1 MLKKLGVLPF
11 IMLIGAYVASALAE
25 STDYDDAITS
35 AAQFD
40 QQLVQDQGA
49 QDIVMFLS
57 TIEQGLSK
65 QDVDA
70 LLGTP
75 YSVEHLNDG
84 YRWEYN
90 VSIPTSS
97 NAFMGCQYRIEFDK
111 SNKVRSSDWRK
122 SVCDLLYQQ
131 STNGLDSAHQ
141 QKAEVFTLLS
151 DVLFSFNQYHLS
163 PNGIQALDRF
173 IDNLLARYDSPVITV
188 TGHTDVIGDAEA
200 NVSLS
205 KLRAREVAKRFLLK
219 GIEKGNVLV
228 KGVGQTRP
236 IVVCEGEQKD
246 KALINC
252 LAPNRRVEIE
262 VYETPNAS

>member
-35 AAQFD
+35 ATQFD
-40 QQLVQDQGA
+40 QQLIQKDSG
-49 QDIVMFLS
+49 QDIAMFLS
-57 TIEQGLSK
+57 TIQQGLSK
-65 QDVDA
+65 QDVHA

-75 YSVEHLNDG
+75 YSVEHLDNG

-90 VSIPTSS
+90 VSIPTSVNS
-97 NAFMGCQYRIEFDK
+97 FMGCQYRIEFDAE
-111 SNKVRSSDWRK
+111 SRVRSFDWRK

-131 STNGLDSAHQ
+131 SSGSTASTYE

-163 PNGIQALDRF
+163 DKGVQALDHF
-173 IDNLLARYDSPVITV
+173 IDQLLARYGHPVVTI
-188 TGHTDVIGDAEA
+188 TGHTDSIGNAEA
-200 NVSLS
+200 NMALS

-219 GIEKGNVLV
+219 GVSKNNVLT
-228 KGVGQTRP
+228 KGVGQSRP
-236 IVVCEGEQKD
+236 IVLCQGNEKD
-246 KALINC
+246 EALINC

-262 VYETPNAS
+262 VYETPQ